1 MHQGMPIVRLAAS
14 LGKGD
19 TRRHRDGVL
28 MNVAMHARIDDFRQQ
43 KRVHA
48 GSLIVSL
55 FGDIVLPRGGRVW
68 LGSLIH
74 LLEPLGVNE
83 RSVRT
88 AVFRLTKDEWLC
100 SEALGRRSEYRLT
113 TSGERRCADAAR
125 QIYAARAPYWDRRW
139 RQILVLGAFAQKDRD
154 ALRRALFWQGFGALG
169 AECFVHPRADLP
181 SVLDALLVDGLADL
195 LAGLMPL
202 LAADASLVGTAG
214 NADLV
219 ARAWDLRELAQ
230 AYTEFVST
238 YNPVLVELRSDPLA
252 AADEEGAFLLRL
264 LLIHDYR
271 RLLLRDPELPEQLLP
286 TDWPGESARLLCKDL
301 YRRLLMPAERHLD
314 RLLLTADGACPPLQP
329 TVYARFAEDD
339 PLPP

>member
-1 MHQGMPIVRLAAS
+1 MP
-14 LGKGD
+14 
-19 TRRHRDGVL
+19 RDKS
-28 MNVAMHARIDDFRQQ
+28 MPPAR
-43 KRVHA
+43 
-48 GSLIVSL
+48 
-55 FGDIVLPRGGRVW
+55 
-68 LGSLIH
+68 
-74 LLEPLGVNE
+74 
-83 RSVRT
+83 
-88 AVFRLTKDEWLC
+88 
-100 SEALGRRSEYRLT
+100 
-113 TSGERRCADAAR
+113 
-125 QIYAARAPYWDRRW
+125 PYWDRRW

-252 AADEEGAFLLRL
+252 AADEEGAFLLQTVMTL
-264 LLIHDYR
+264 QDTPDDESHD
-271 RLLLRDPELPEQLLP
+271 
-286 TDWPGESARLLCKDL
+286 
-301 YRRLLMPAERHLD
+301 
-314 RLLLTADGACPPLQP
+314 
-329 TVYARFAEDD
+329 RF
-339 PLPP
+339 PLPRPLPHEGEGRFESRSRLP

>member
-1 MHQGMPIVRLAAS
+1 MS
-14 LGKGD
+14 
-19 TRRHRDGVL
+19 
-28 MNVAMHARIDDFRQQ
+28 VAIHTRIDEFRRQR
-43 KRVHA
+43 RVHA

-55 FGDIVLPRGGRVW
+55 FGDVVLPRGGRVW

-74 LLEPLGVNE
+74 LLGPLGINE

-125 QIYAARAPYWDRRW
+125 QIYAARAPHWDRRW
-139 RQILVLGAFAQKDRD
+139 RQILVLGAFAQKDRE

-169 AECFVHPRADLP
+169 AECFVHPSADLP
-181 SVLDALLVDGLADL
+181 RVLDALLADGLAHL

-219 ARAWDLRELAQ
+219 ARAWDLW
-230 AYTEFVST
+230 SH
-238 YNPVLVELRSDPLA
+238 
-252 AADEEGAFLLRL
+252 G
-264 LLIHDYR
+264 
-271 RLLLRDPELPEQLLP
+271 
-286 TDWPGESARLLCKDL
+286 PGTCANSGRP
-301 YRRLLMPAERHLD
+301 MPSSSVPIILSWWNYVAI
-314 RLLLTADGACPPLQP
+314 
-329 TVYARFAEDD
+329 
-339 PLPP
+339 PLPQPMKRALFSCDYY